1 MDSSDVL
8 VWAEGAPW
16 ASSRSEKCR
25 GVCAGE
31 ETWNFFSAGV
41 VEVVPGGSS
50 TLYRLGDSSDIEV
63 EAVAQ
68 IGGPFDVDD
77 LAALAGA
84 TISSTACQLGKYIG
98 LVKTNLGE
106 CFDHRSGTYFRAG
119 CRP

>member
-41 VEVVPGGSS
+41 VEGVPGGSS
-50 TLYRLGDSSDIEV
+50 PLYRLGDSSDIEV

-68 IGGPFDVDD
+68 IGGPFDVGD

-84 TISSTACQLGKYIG
+84 TISSTAC
-98 LVKTNLGE
+98 
-106 CFDHRSGTYFRAG
+106 
-119 CRP
+119 